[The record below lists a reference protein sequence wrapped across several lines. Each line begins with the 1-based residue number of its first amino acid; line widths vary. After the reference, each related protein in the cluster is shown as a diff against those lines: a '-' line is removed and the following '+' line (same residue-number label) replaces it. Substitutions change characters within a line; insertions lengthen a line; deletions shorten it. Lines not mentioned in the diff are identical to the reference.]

1 MWNIEATINDGIS
14 WELFPV
20 YWWRG
25 KGGALACFNQSSIN
39 IIHGWTDIW
48 THRLDPSRPGQ
59 QSVFCI
65 FWWEYLIYSP
75 RHRPDILT
83 NASDIFG
90 IK

>member
-25 KGGALACFNQSSIN
+25 KEGALACFNQSSIN

-48 THRLDPSRPGQ
+48 NHRLDPIPPWTAKRILHILVGISIRLDIVQIFSPMPVTY
-59 QSVFCI
+59 SV
-65 FWWEYLIYSP
+65 
-75 RHRPDILT
+75 
-83 NASDIFG
+83 
-90 IK
+90 